1 MSKYCGKCG
10 IEMADDDFLCPR
22 CGAIWGDRIY
32 RVPTVTDAQEP
43 DTEETEVPDEPQE
56 VRQKKQPRWLLPLV
70 AGCILLAFVLFLIGS
85 DWDMWAGEGS
95 TAPSTTDHF
104 IIAGHTTAPPEM
116 EPAYITYTVKI
127 QDPLGNPVPD
137 VKLSY
142 PNTNPFVSSTRV
154 WQITDRDG
162 AISFQFP
169 SERSA
174 TVKVEEIPQGYTLPL
189 LDSTYYFTNGATD
202 LIIVVQFDYKI
213 EIDPVF
219 PMSYSVTMLDPAWL
233 YEELKTVYHEGEI
246 VELKII
252 RVTLSDV
259 GYMMFINGVEIQ
271 QTAVDGGPYLLY
283 QFVMPEEDV
292 VLDLKIIADR
302 EHEGMIRDYYLQY
315 PDAENIEVIQYYGQY
330 GMADVLMLSTA
341 SPDSAPYQIY
351 VGKYCFKYPNQNVIQ
366 VLAEGKYISFYTAY
380 ESGFFSQEDLEEIY
394 LLHTQYFWDLYID
407 EVEPIE

>member
-22 CGAIWGDRIY
+22 CGTIWGDRIY

-341 SPDSAPYQIY
+341 SPDVNIALNILI
-351 VGKYCFKYPNQNVIQ
+351 KM
-366 VLAEGKYISFYTAY
+366 
-380 ESGFFSQEDLEEIY
+380 
-394 LLHTQYFWDLYID
+394 
-407 EVEPIE
+407 